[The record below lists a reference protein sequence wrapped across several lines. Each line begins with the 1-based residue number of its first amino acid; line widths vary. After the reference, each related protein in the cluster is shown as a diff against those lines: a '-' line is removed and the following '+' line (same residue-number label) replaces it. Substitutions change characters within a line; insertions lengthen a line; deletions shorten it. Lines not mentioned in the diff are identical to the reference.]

1 MLKLDNIFDAA
12 RGGSFFVPHGMV
24 ITGTFTADK
33 PGKIAGTIHGDVFV
47 TGKVT
52 ILKEAV
58 IRGDIHAS
66 GVTVCGRVTGEIKC
80 TGKTVLESG
89 AHVRGN
95 ISTVEIVVEKDTI
108 LEGIITKA
116 AGEIPY
122 NEETED
128 GISQENVTSG
138 IAPKKQS
145 LTDENASSE
154 SWF

>member
-1 MLKLDNIFDAA
+1 MLKFENIFDAS
-12 RGGSFFVPHGMV
+12 RGSFFVPQGMV

-58 IRGDIHAS
+58 IRGDIQAS
-66 GVTVCGRVTGEIKC
+66 EVTVYGKVTGDIKC
-80 TGKTVLESG
+80 TSKTVLESG

-95 ISTVEIVVEKDTI
+95 ISTVEIHVEKDAI
-108 LEGIITKA
+108 LEGIINKA
-116 AGEIPY
+116 GGAI
-122 NEETED
+122 
-128 GISQENVTSG
+128 TSDDDIEASSSRG
-138 IAPKKQS
+138 NLTIATSYKKQS
-145 LTDENASSE
+145 LTDENANPE